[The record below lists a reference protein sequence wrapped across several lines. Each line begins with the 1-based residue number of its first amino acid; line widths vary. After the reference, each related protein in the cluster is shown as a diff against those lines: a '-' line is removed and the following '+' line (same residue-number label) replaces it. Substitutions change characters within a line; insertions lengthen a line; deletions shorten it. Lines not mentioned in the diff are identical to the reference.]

1 MICFNNAL
9 EKPYFDDEAIIKKK
23 ISDIKTPFD
32 TPKSEG
38 VFVITI
44 KHLP

>member
-9 EKPYFDDEAIIKKK
+9 EKPYFDDETIIKKK
-23 ISDIKTPFD
+23 ISDLKTPFD
-32 TPKSEG
+32 KTMSEG